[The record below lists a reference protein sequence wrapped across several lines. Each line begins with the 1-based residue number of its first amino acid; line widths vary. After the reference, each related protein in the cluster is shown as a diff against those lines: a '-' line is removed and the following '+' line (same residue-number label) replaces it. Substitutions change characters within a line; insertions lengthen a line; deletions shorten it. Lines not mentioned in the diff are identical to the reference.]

1 MRVAVSACLLG
12 RASRYDGGHKLLP
25 GLPGLLRELR
35 AEVVSL
41 CPEADSGLPVPRPP
55 FDLVPAPGGAWRAI
69 DRTGADLTP
78 GLLRWIDA
86 TLPRLR
92 DTPPDVFVLKSKSP
106 SCNLFPPLPPGLF
119 AQALLAAFPRAL
131 FLDETTVLPR
141 LRVLLPPSGRAAGAR
156 H

>member
-41 CPEADSGLPVPRPP
+41 CPEADAGLPIPRPP
-55 FDLVPAPGGAWRAI
+55 FDLHRAPDGSFRAI

-86 TLPRLR
+86 TLPRLLAA
-92 DTPPDVFVLKSKSP
+92 PPDVFILKSKSP

-119 AQALLAAFPRAL
+119 AQTLLTAFPSAL
-131 FLDETTVLPR
+131 FLDESTALPR
-141 LRVLLPPSGRAAGAR
+141 LRTLLP
-156 H
+156 